1 MTTFDTLMA
10 ACEQRGAGF
19 LPYIDPDRLDKAD
32 LAKTAVV
39 CQEQGADAILIGG
52 SFLLSTN
59 FDRMVHEVKQVVD
72 VPVIV
77 FPGDTSQIAPAADA
91 ILFLSL
97 ISGRNPELLIGQ
109 HVKAAPLLKA
119 HGIEPIS
126 TGYVLVDSGQ
136 QTTTEYIS
144 NTRPLPR
151 NKPEIAMAHALAAQY
166 LGMQCVYL
174 DAGSGPQQMVPEE
187 MVLAV
192 SEYTSIPLIVGGG
205 IREPGA
211 AKRRVEMGA
220 SFIVVGGVF
229 EECGWDAELIG
240 AFASAIHEGHA

>member
-1 MTTFDTLMA
+1 MTTFDMLLA
-10 ACEQRGAGF
+10 AREQRGAGF

-32 LAKTAVV
+32 LAKTAAV
-39 CQEQGADAILIGG
+39 CEEQGADAILIGG

-59 FDRMVHEVKQVVD
+59 FDRMVQEVKQAVD
-72 VPVIV
+72 VPVVI

-109 HVKAAPLLKA
+109 HIKAAPLLKA

-151 NKPEIAMAHALAAQY
+151 NKPEIAMAHALAAEY

-174 DAGSGPQQMVPEE
+174 DAGSGPAKMVPEE

-192 SEYTSIPLIVGGG
+192 SEYTSVPLIVGGG
-205 IREPGA
+205 IRDPEA
-211 AKRRVEMGA
+211 ARKRVEMGA
-220 SFIVVGGVF
+220 SFIVIGSVF
-229 EECGWDAELIG
+229 EDRGWDAGFIG
-240 AFASAIHEGHA
+240 GFADAVHQSRG

>member
-1 MTTFDTLMA
+1 MTTFDTLLA
-10 ACEQRGAGF
+10 AREQRGAGF

-59 FDRMVHEVKQVVD
+59 FDRMVQVVKQAVD
-72 VPVIV
+72 VPVII

-174 DAGSGPQQMVPEE
+174 DAGSGPAQMVPEE
-187 MVLAV
+187 MVFAV

-205 IREPGA
+205 LREPESA
-211 AKRRVEMGA
+211 AQRVACGA
-220 SFIVVGGVF
+220 SFIVVGSVF
-229 EECGWDAELIG
+229 EDNGWDAELIG
-240 AFASAIHEGHA
+240 AFADAIHE

>member
-1 MTTFDTLMA
+1 MTTFDTLLA
-10 ACEQRGAGF
+10 ACARRGAGF

-32 LAKTAVV
+32 LAKTAAA
-39 CQEQGADAILIGG
+39 CEAQGADAILIGG
-52 SFLLSTN
+52 SFLLSTH
-59 FDRMVHEVKQVVD
+59 FDRMVQEVKQAVE
-72 VPVIV
+72 VPVII

-144 NTRPLPR
+144 NTRPIPR

-205 IREPGA
+205 IREPEA
-211 AKRRVEMGA
+211 ARKRVAMGA
-220 SFIVVGGVF
+220 SFIVVGSVL
-229 EECGWDAELIG
+229 EDRGWDPGLMG
-240 AFASAIHEGHA
+240 AFSDAIHQCNS

>member
-1 MTTFDTLMA
+1 
-10 ACEQRGAGF
+10 
-19 LPYIDPDRLDKAD
+19 
-32 LAKTAVV
+32 
-39 CQEQGADAILIGG
+39 EQGADAILIGG

-59 FDRMVHEVKQVVD
+59 FDRMVQEVKQAVD
-72 VPVIV
+72 VPVVI

-109 HVKAAPLLKA
+109 HIKAAPLLKA

-151 NKPEIAMAHALAAQY
+151 NKPEIAMAHALAAEY

-174 DAGSGPQQMVPEE
+174 DAGSGPAKMVPEE

-192 SEYTSIPLIVGGG
+192 SEYTSVPLIVGGG
-205 IREPGA
+205 IRDPEA
-211 AKRRVEMGA
+211 ARKRVEMGA
-220 SFIVVGGVF
+220 SFIVIGSVF
-229 EECGWDAELIG
+229 EDRGWDAGFIG
-240 AFASAIHEGHA
+240 GFADAVHQSRG

>member
-1 MTTFDTLMA
+1 MSTFESLLRIRDHY
-10 ACEQRGAGF
+10 GAGF
-19 LPYIDPDRLDKAD
+19 LPYIDPDRLDKND
-32 LAKTAVV
+32 LSRTAAL
-39 CQEQGADAILIGG
+39 CEKNGADAILIGG

-59 FDRMVHEVKQVVD
+59 FDRMVREVKGAVEIPVV
-72 VPVIV
+72 I
-77 FPGDTSQIAPAADA
+77 FPGDTSQISAAADA

-109 HVKAAPLLKA
+109 HVKAAPLLRA
-119 HGIEPIS
+119 HGLEPIA

-174 DAGSGPQQMVPEE
+174 DAGSGPELMVPEA
-187 MVLAV
+187 MVQAV
-192 SEYTSIPLIVGGG
+192 CDYVSIPIIVGGG
-205 IREPGA
+205 IRKPEEA
-211 AKRRVEMGA
+211 AKRVGLGA
-220 SFIVVGGVF
+220 SFVVIGSVL
-229 EECGWDAELIG
+229 EETGWDGRLIG
-240 AFASAIHEGHA
+240 DFAASIHHKR

>member
-10 ACEQRGAGF
+10 ACARNGAGF
-19 LPYIDPDRLDKAD
+19 LPYIDPDRIDKAD
-32 LAKTAVV
+32 LAKTAKI
-39 CQEQGADAILIGG
+39 CEEQGADAILIGG

-59 FDRMVHEVKQVVD
+59 FDRMVQEVKQAVD

-144 NTRPLPR
+144 NTRPIPR

-192 SEYTSIPLIVGGG
+192 SEYISIPLIVGGG
-205 IREPGA
+205 IRKPEEA
-211 AKRRVEMGA
+211 AKRVEMGA
-220 SFIVVGGVF
+220 SFIVVGSIF
-229 EECGWDAELIG
+229 EPRGWDGGLMG
-240 AFASAIHEGHA
+240 AFADAIHQVKR

>member
-1 MTTFDTLMA
+1 MSTFELLLKTRDR
-10 ACEQRGAGF
+10 RGAGF
-19 LPYIDPDRLDKAD
+19 LPYIDPDRLDKND
-32 LAKTAVV
+32 LARTALT
-39 CQEQGADAILIGG
+39 CEQNGADAILIGG

-59 FDRMVHEVKQVVD
+59 FDRMVREVKSAVGI
-72 VPVIV
+72 PVII
-77 FPGDTSQIAPAADA
+77 FPGDTSQISASADA

-119 HGIEPIS
+119 HGLEPIS
-126 TGYVLVDSGQ
+126 TGYMLVDSGQ

-174 DAGSGPQQMVPEE
+174 DAGSGPEHMVPEA
-187 MVLAV
+187 MVQAV
-192 SEYTSIPLIVGGG
+192 CDYVSIPIIVGGG
-205 IREPGA
+205 IRKPEEAG
-211 AKRRVEMGA
+211 KRVRLGA
-220 SFIVVGGVF
+220 SFVVIGSIF
-229 EECGWDAELIG
+229 EENRWDAGLIRD
-240 AFASAIHEGHA
+240 FAATVHQVG